1 MQLLSAENVPVYQMG
16 FEVNPE
22 MSQNSLHHNIPHSVM
37 TIMLTPVVCH
47 YSAKSNWFR
56 AL

>member
-1 MQLLSAENVPVYQMG
+1 MQLLSAEDVPVYQMG

-37 TIMLTPVVCH
+37 AITLTPVVCH
-47 YSAKSNWFR
+47 YSAKSNWFS

>member
-22 MSQNSLHHNIPHSVM
+22 MSQNLLHHNIPQSLMAVM
-37 TIMLTPVVCH
+37 FTPVVCH

>member
-1 MQLLSAENVPVYQMG
+1 MQLLSAEDVSVYQME

-22 MSQNSLHHNIPHSVM
+22 MSQNSYIITFHSVM
-37 TIMLTPVVCH
+37 VITLTSAVCH